1 MTHWKSVLGVHPC
14 RREMFVCGPA
24 CWSYGGFHLDAPDRA
39 RQSRKVDED
48 CRIRAR
54 PVHCSEHREGCRR
67 MNLFKR
73 CDCAKPATC
82 RHPFWYEFRLRRQHH
97 RRTTHTAN
105 RQTGPSD
112 RRKGARACARDAR
125 RASSAQAGAAGC
137 WYPFQRADC
146 SAVGLHTQAPP
157 VISNRSKR
165 GRSERCVAGV
175 CVRL

>member
-82 RHPFWYEFRLRRQHH
+82 RHPFCINFGFDASITAA
-97 RRTTHTAN
+97 RRTRPTGRLA
-105 RQTGPSD
+105 RQIAE
-112 RRKGARACARDAR
+112 KAHVRALETREGLR
-125 RASSAQAGAAGC
+125 PPKPVRLAAGI
-137 WYPFQRADC
+137 P
-146 SAVGLHTQAPP
+146 S
-157 VISNRSKR
+157 
-165 GRSERCVAGV
+165 SELIALLSDFIR
-175 CVRL
+175 RPHQ